1 MRGCACRVRSGRARC
16 ACVRCGPWPVARL
29 RAMAGPGDSRLHRS
43 VRSAQTARREPRRS
57 IRITKRNVC
66 FMPAGRRVA
75 IKKYRP
81 PYVVRILRHRGPV
94 LPRQRVED
102 EKHEPGNVR
111 LCNSASSVMVQFDR
125 ALCIVALADGSD
137 LTGGGGH
144 PCASPLSGVREER
157 AVRVKVRTHRLGR
170 LRGEG
175 AGSQSLRCIDG
186 FVQVQIAL

>member
-1 MRGCACRVRSGRARC
+1 MFV
-16 ACVRCGPWPVARL
+16 
-29 RAMAGPGDSRLHRS
+29 
-43 VRSAQTARREPRRS
+43 
-57 IRITKRNVC
+57 I
-66 FMPAGRRVA
+66 
-75 IKKYRP
+75 
-81 PYVVRILRHRGPV
+81 RILRHRGPV